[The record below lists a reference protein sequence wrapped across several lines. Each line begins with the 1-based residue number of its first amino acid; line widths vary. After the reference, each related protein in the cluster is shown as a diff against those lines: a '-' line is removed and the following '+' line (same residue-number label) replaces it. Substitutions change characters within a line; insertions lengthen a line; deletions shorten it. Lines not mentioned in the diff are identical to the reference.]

1 MAELKIINHP
11 TYETTDGR
19 EFDDLQEAQD
29 WQQAL
34 EDLKGITM
42 LDSQFKL
49 TTDVTS
55 AFYVHIKNHAQLRAF
70 EAMSDYEG
78 LCAKV
83 PDLGCWYYD
92 EHTDTFVNLE
102 AEINRL
108 KDIQYKIYTKGE

>member
-34 EDLKGITM
+34 EDLKGIIM

-49 TTDVTS
+49 TAEITS

-70 EAMSDYEG
+70 EVMSYYEG
-78 LCAKV
+78 LYARI
-83 PDLGCWYYD
+83 PDLGCWYYNKD
-92 EHTDTFVNLE
+92 TDAFVNIE
-102 AEINRL
+102 TEINRL
-108 KDIQYKIYTKGE
+108 KDIQYKIYTTEE